1 MKSKKNYL
9 LFLSN
14 NNKVNDLKILFFL
27 HRQYTIILLSQLAV
41 NIYKKNNAA
50 IHQTSANREIIS
62 PPNGKLYHFY
72 LEIRPWS
79 DNECLFISKEDLQAN
94 QPFAQRDF

>member
-27 HRQYTIILLSQLAV
+27 HRQYTIILLSQLTV